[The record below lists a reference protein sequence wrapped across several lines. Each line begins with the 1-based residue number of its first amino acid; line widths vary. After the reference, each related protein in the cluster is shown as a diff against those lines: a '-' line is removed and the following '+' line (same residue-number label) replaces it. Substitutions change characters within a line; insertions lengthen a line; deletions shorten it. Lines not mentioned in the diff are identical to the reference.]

1 MKYQEDF
8 FGTKTELADF
18 VKKVVPE
25 LFAGKLTVEGKNVVI
40 PSDRQVDYKIK
51 YSEDEEGAAV
61 TLKISWDFETA
72 TEEEEEEGIEL
83 DVE

>member
-40 PSDRQVDYKIK
+40 PSDRQVDYKSSTVK
-51 YSEDEEGAAV
+51 TKKAQLSL
-61 TLKISWDFETA
+61 LKFL
-72 TEEEEEEGIEL
+72 GF
-83 DVE
+83 